1 MTTLERTK
9 MDDEE
14 YRVKYINL
22 RVLKSAQEYLK
33 TEGASPDAVYPIRV
47 PDDLLVQAMKL
58 GGAEK
63 ADKLI
68 HHIFTLGLTL
78 WSEALYDQVF
88 GSQKSLE
95 DFIKL
100 VKERKD
106 KDEQKP
112 FVKDGPLCK

>member
-1 MTTLERTK
+1 MEE
-9 MDDEE
+9 EE
-14 YRVKYINL
+14 YKIKYVNL

-33 TEGASPDAVYPIRV
+33 DNGICEKAIYPIRV
-47 PDDLLVQAMKL
+47 PDDLLVQALKL

-88 GSQKSLE
+88 GSQKQLE
-95 DFIKL
+95 DFIEL
-100 VKERKD
+100 VKKRNRE
-106 KDEQKP
+106 DEIEALRSQ
-112 FVKDGPLCK
+112 L